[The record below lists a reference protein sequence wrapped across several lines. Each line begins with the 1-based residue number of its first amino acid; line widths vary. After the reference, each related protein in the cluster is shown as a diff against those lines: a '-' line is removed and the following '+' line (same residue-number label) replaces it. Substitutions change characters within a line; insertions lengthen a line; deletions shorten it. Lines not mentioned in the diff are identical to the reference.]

1 MDAILRG
8 TTPSVILSFDP
19 EDLSLA
25 TVTAAEF
32 CIQNLGVTKHT
43 LTDLTIDTE
52 ENTLTYAFTEAET
65 ADLCARVPVVIQAR
79 FWIGAD
85 TVVGILPIQ
94 IDVADML
101 GV

>member
-19 EDLSLA
+19 EDLQLSS
-25 TVTAAEF
+25 VTAAEF

-65 ADLCARVPVVIQAR
+65 ADLSARVPVVIQAR
-79 FWIGAD
+79 FWLGETTVIG
-85 TVVGILPIQ
+85 TLPIT
-94 IDVADML
+94 ISVADML